1 MFPDS
6 VAKDSLV
13 FARLLKK
20 SYCLVVCC
28 VDAGAVSSS
37 GADMRGYVSIGAAS
51 LLWGTMGILA
61 KFAYGYGIR
70 PELLIAMR
78 LSVGF
83 VTISVVLL
91 LFSRGSLKV
100 RRSDAFF
107 LIVFGVF
114 GVACQR
120 LSYFYAV
127 NLTTA
132 TVAAIL
138 FYTYPVFL
146 SIYALFAFRERI
158 GSGEVLAIVLTF
170 LGVAFVV
177 RVYDV
182 ASLRVSFVGIL
193 FGLASSLLFVVYF
206 VLTKR
211 FRPRYESW
219 TLTFIGEGVGTIVM
233 MPVVAVS
240 LSEIAAFPAE
250 LWVLILAI
258 AWFPSLLA
266 YVLYSYAVRYVK
278 ASKGSILSVIEPLSA
293 AVFSTIFIGERLEAL
308 QILGIAIALTGVILL
323 FRKNKA

>member
-1 MFPDS
+1 
-6 VAKDSLV
+6 
-13 FARLLKK
+13 
-20 SYCLVVCC
+20 
-28 VDAGAVSSS
+28 
-37 GADMRGYVSIGAAS
+37 MRGYVSIVAAS
-51 LLWGTMGILA
+51 VLWGTMGILA
-61 KFAYGYGIR
+61 KLAYRYGIR
-70 PELLIAMR
+70 PELLIAFR
-78 LSVGF
+78 LLIGF

-91 LFSRGSLKV
+91 LLSRGSLKV
-100 RRSDAFF
+100 RRNDAFL
-107 LIVFGVF
+107 LIVLGVF

-120 LSYFYAV
+120 LAYFSAV
-127 NLTTA
+127 SLTTA

-146 SIYALFAFRERI
+146 SIYAMFAFKERI
-158 GSGEVLAIVLTF
+158 GSSEVLAIVLTF

-182 ASLRVSFVGIL
+182 ASLRISFVGIL

-219 TLTFIGEGVGTIVM
+219 TLTFIGEGVGTVVM
-233 MPVVAVS
+233 MPAVAVS
-240 LSEIAAFPAE
+240 FSGVAVFPAE

-308 QILGIAIALTGVILL
+308 QILGIAIALIGVMLL
-323 FRKNKA
+323 FRRGRA